1 MIKIKDNT
9 IEYTKGDT
17 FDLVVDASSEFSEG
31 DTLRLIIAESE
42 TAGPNI
48 DNTYALSSDGVF
60 ILTFSEKDKQNLSIK
75 PYIYKLILKDVN
87 NRTVTQVS
95 GDFIVKWG
103 A

>member
-17 FDLVVDASSEFSEG
+17 FDLIVDASSEFLEG

-60 ILTFSEKDKQNLSIK
+60 ILTFSEQDKKKLEIK
-75 PYIYKLILKDVN
+75 PYVYKLILGDIN
-87 NRTVTQVS
+87 NRIITQVS
-95 GDFIVKWG
+95 GDFLVKWG